1 MIGGETGQ
9 IKNLSAFNVTLQDTS
24 RFGVNTLNSDKT
36 FDPIHDLL
44 YQDKK
49 SEQEENDFKPR

>member
-1 MIGGETGQ
+1 MIGGETDQ

-36 FDPIHDLL
+36 FDPLHDLL

-49 SEQEENDFKPR
+49 SEMEEKLY